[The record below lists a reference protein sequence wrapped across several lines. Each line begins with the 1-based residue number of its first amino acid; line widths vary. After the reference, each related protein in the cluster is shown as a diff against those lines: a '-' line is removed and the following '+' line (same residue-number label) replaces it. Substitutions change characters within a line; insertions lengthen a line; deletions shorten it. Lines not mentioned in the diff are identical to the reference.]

1 MRKRLENWLAS
12 VIRAELRAILVE
24 MKEHSTQLSTQ
35 VSSIKSHVSAEAHKA
50 IRKACSV
57 CGQMTF
63 KYVTDEGVGKIKCLD
78 CLAKK
83 AV

>member
-1 MRKRLENWLAS
+1 MRKRIENWLAGI
-12 VIRAELRAILVE
+12 IRAELRTVLVE
-24 MKEHSTQLSTQ
+24 IKEHSTQLSTQ

-50 IRKACSV
+50 IRKACSA

-63 KYVTDEGVGKIKCLD
+63 KYATDEIAGKIKCLD